1 MNVLNK
7 LIEDLLT
14 KSTLQFSGAL
24 TIGLRKG
31 GLKVKGEIPAT
42 ILDTEKPNNV
52 KTLANLVVPVD
63 ATIKVD
69 DVTFPVP
76 TPK

>member
-7 LIEDLLT
+7 LIEDLL
-14 KSTLQFSGAL
+14 SRSSLQFSGAL

-31 GLKVKGEIPAT
+31 GLKIKGEIPAT
-42 ILDTEKPNNV
+42 VLDTERPNNV

-63 ATIKVD
+63 ATVRVD

>member
-7 LIEDLLT
+7 LIEDLL
-14 KSTLQFSGAL
+14 SRSSLQFSGAL

-31 GLKVKGEIPAT
+31 GLKIKGEIPAT
-42 ILDTEKPNNV
+42 VLDTERPNNV

-63 ATIKVD
+63 ATIRVD

-76 TPK
+76 SPK

>member
-7 LIEDLLT
+7 LIEDLL
-14 KSTLQFSGAL
+14 SRSSLQFSGAL

-31 GLKVKGEIPAT
+31 GLKIKGEIPAT
-42 ILDTEKPNNV
+42 VLDTERPNNV

-63 ATIKVD
+63 ATVRVD

-76 TPK
+76 SPK